1 MPAVV
6 GVACVLQGALG
17 STPLCLPRGGGPSAG
32 GVELRSCCLPIDA
45 ASALRPGYA
54 LEGEGGRRRGGVQAR
69 CCQGSAAAHATDLTL
84 TFAQRGAA
92 VSTTRLRTH
101 GLESGACRRPET
113 ERQGLPMRPSHDSV
127 WRSES
132 SLHTMGPPVLL
143 NSIIGT
149 PGGRYMRLV
158 TPLRAPFAAPIAP
171 SHRGGLVQHFPPRQQ
186 YTASRL
192 GTWRGPAG
200 SRATVANAKGNLAP
214 LLSRVG
220 PSSMPVVVGRHE
232 YVIKIR
238 CSSPPH

>member
-6 GVACVLQGALG
+6 CVACVLQGALG

-69 CCQGSAAAHATDLTL
+69 CCQRSAAAHATDLTL

-113 ERQGLPMRPSHDSV
+113 ERQGLSPRPSHDSV

-171 SHRGGLVQHFPPRQQ
+171 SHRGGLVHKPSSA
-186 YTASRL
+186 TAVHSVPARDLERSSRL
-192 GTWRGPAG
+192 EGDCCQCEREPHAPAQP
-200 SRATVANAKGNLAP
+200 R
-214 LLSRVG
+214 R
-220 PSSMPVVVGRHE
+220 PVVNARGR
-232 YVIKIR
+232 R
-238 CSSPPH
+238 AS

>member
-6 GVACVLQGALG
+6 CVACVLQGALG
-17 STPLCLPRGGGPSAG
+17 STPSCLPRGGGPSAG

-45 ASALRPGYA
+45 VSALRPGYA

-171 SHRGGLVQHFPPRQQ
+171 SHRGEMSTNPPPRQQ
-186 YTASRL
+186 CTASRL
-192 GTWRGPAG
+192 GTWRPSRLEGDCCRCEREPRAPAQP
-200 SRATVANAKGNLAP
+200 RRPVANAH
-214 LLSRVG
+214 
-220 PSSMPVVVGRHE
+220 GRWA
-232 YVIKIR
+232 
-238 CSSPPH
+238 S

>member
-6 GVACVLQGALG
+6 CVACVLQGAWG
-17 STPLCLPRGGGPSAG
+17 STPLCPPRGGGPSAG

-132 SLHTMGPPVLL
+132 SLHTTGPPVLL

-171 SHRGGLVQHFPPRQQ
+171 SHRGGLVQHFPPRHPMPII
-186 YTASRL
+186 R
-192 GTWRGPAG
+192 PAG
-200 SRATVANAKGNLAP
+200 CASELPGPGCEVTDCTPSAP
-214 LLSRVG
+214 SLG
-220 PSSMPVVVGRHE
+220 A
-232 YVIKIR
+232 
-238 CSSPPH
+238 

>member
-54 LEGEGGRRRGGVQAR
+54 LEGEGGRRRVCVQAR

-84 TFAQRGAA
+84 TLAQRGAA

-158 TPLRAPFAAPIAP
+158 TTLRAPFAAPIAP
-171 SHRGGLVQHFPPRQQ
+171 SHHGGLSKTPP
-186 YTASRL
+186 
-192 GTWRGPAG
+192 P
-200 SRATVANAKGNLAP
+200 
-214 LLSRVG
+214 
-220 PSSMPVVVGRHE
+220 
-232 YVIKIR
+232 
-238 CSSPPH
+238 